1 MYTAN
6 AYISIIT
13 NIEMFPRLQVQI
25 KVMEIMIEAFTVL
38 YTYCY
43 MTYNKC
49 NSNFYVCFYQEKE
62 SILFLTK
69 LSMKEEKAASKQ
81 AALLARP
88 SYMSH
93 NILTMT

>member
-1 MYTAN
+1 
-6 AYISIIT
+6 
-13 NIEMFPRLQVQI
+13 
-25 KVMEIMIEAFTVL
+25 MIDAFTVL

-69 LSMKEEKAASKQ
+69 LSMKEAASKQ
-81 AALLARP
+81 QLTCSSVIYEPQYTHYDMTPVTLVLMLALR
-88 SYMSH
+88 
-93 NILTMT
+93 

>member
-1 MYTAN
+1 
-6 AYISIIT
+6 
-13 NIEMFPRLQVQI
+13 
-25 KVMEIMIEAFTVL
+25 
-38 YTYCY
+38 

-69 LSMKEEKAASKQ
+69 LSMKEEEAASKQ

-93 NILTMT
+93 SILSMT

>member
-1 MYTAN
+1 
-6 AYISIIT
+6 
-13 NIEMFPRLQVQI
+13 
-25 KVMEIMIEAFTVL
+25 MIEAFTVL

-69 LSMKEEKAASKQ
+69 LSMK
-81 AALLARP
+81 
-88 SYMSH
+88 
-93 NILTMT
+93 